1 MKNRFKIILLAI
13 SLGMTLNT
21 LAATLKGNISDAV
34 TKETLVGA
42 TVYSK
47 LNNQLHDFSGMDG
60 SYAIKNIK
68 PGSYTITVSYIGYE
82 VIEKTIEIKKD
93 NEVITLNFELDPVS
107 IKMNQVEI
115 IGQSSK
121 ESDVNAR
128 SVEKKSDNL
137 LNIIAA
143 KSIEMS
149 PDITAAGILQRVSGV
164 TMQKS
169 ANNGEAQYAII
180 RGMDKRYNYTLVNG
194 IKIPSPDNANRYV
207 PMDMFPSELLARI
220 EVIKALTPDMEGD
233 AIGGA
238 MNLVF
243 KDAPDH
249 MLVKATYSIGYN
261 QLLFDRPF
269 YQFDRSVVNQKSP
282 LEIHGNDYLATPKDF
297 PTGNLKFEPIQP
309 IPNMSAG
316 LSIGNRFLK
325 NKSLGVILS
334 ASYQNIY
341 GGANSIFFSPNS
353 QPSEGTEPFNGNKP
367 TFDNIQNRTYSTHQN
382 RLGLHSKIDYV
393 LNKRNKI
400 SFYTV
405 YLALDKFTSRHSEG
419 PVINGSGVGN
429 YIVQDR
435 SQSDLKRIYNA
446 TLQGEHQLLTPLKAD
461 WSIAF
466 SRSWAFTPDETE
478 LEVNSTNIDKPILQ
492 SLPRIWQHNT
502 DQDISGYLNLTYS
515 IAANES
521 KQFEIKAG
529 AMYRYKNREN
539 FYNNYSLSPML
550 INGQPQVFTSIDAAQ
565 WEFRPVEG
573 GYGSQVNQN
582 DYTVTENVLGYYA
595 DIKATFNEKFTALAG
610 VRFELTDLNYLT
622 PMPESFVGRQGSQS
636 YIDILPGIHLK
647 YSLTRKQNLRL
658 SYFKSISRPSFFEVI
673 PYQLPGDYFDEI
685 GNPYLK
691 RAKAQNID
699 LRYELF
705 PKPTDQILVGLF
717 YKKISDPIEYAFV
730 RAGSSA
736 LDLQPQNFG
745 VATNYGFEMV
755 VIKYLKNFGVS
766 LNYTYTKSQ
775 TTTNKQNYYLDAERN
790 IVSDHKDQTRPLQGQ
805 ADHIGNL
812 SLLYKNPKIGLD
824 IQLSAVYTG
833 KLISQVSPYYGLD
846 YWAYPMTTVDLSCE
860 KTINK
865 KKNLTLFVKAK
876 NLLNAK
882 AETRIKQENT
892 YYSGTFQLPEQDDPN
907 TILVKKEEYKPS
919 YLLGIRYSL

>member
-1 MKNRFKIILLAI
+1 MNRFNIVLLAV
-13 SLGMTLNT
+13 SLVMSLHTM
-21 LAATLKGNISDAV
+21 AATLKGNISDAK
-34 TKETLVGA
+34 TNETLVGA
-42 TVYSK
+42 TIYAK
-47 LNNQLHDFSGMDG
+47 QNNQVHDFSGLDG
-60 SYAIKNIK
+60 SYIMKNIK
-68 PGSYTITVSYIGYE
+68 PGMYTIIVSYIGYE
-82 VIEKTIEIKKD
+82 AIEQTVNIKKND
-93 NEVITLNFELDPVS
+93 ETITLNFKLNPVS
-107 IKMNQVEI
+107 ISMNRVEI
-115 IGQSSK
+115 IGTSSK
-121 ESDVNAR
+121 ETDISAR

-137 LNIIAA
+137 LNIVAA
-143 KSIEMS
+143 KSIELS
-149 PDITAAGILQRVSGV
+149 PDVTAAGILQRVSGV

-243 KDAPDH
+243 KDAPGNL
-249 MLVKATYSIGYN
+249 LVKATYSMGYN

-269 YQFDRSVVNQKSP
+269 YQFDKSVVNQKSP
-282 LEIHGNDYLATPKDF
+282 LEAHGSDYLATPKDF
-297 PTGNLKFEPIQP
+297 PTGNLKFQPIQP
-309 IPNMSAG
+309 IPNISAG

-353 QPSEGTEPFNGNKP
+353 QPSEGTEPFKGNKP

-393 LNKRNKI
+393 FNKKNKI

-405 YLALDKFTSRHSEG
+405 YLALDKYTSRHSEG

-446 TLQGEHQLLTPLKAD
+446 TLQGEHQLLAPLKAD
-461 WSIAF
+461 WSVAF
-466 SRSWAFTPDETE
+466 SKSWANSPDQTQ

-502 DQDISGYLNLTYS
+502 DQDLSGYLNLTYVLAPS
-515 IAANES
+515 ES
-521 KQFEIKAG
+521 NQFEIKAG
-529 AMYRYKNREN
+529 GMYRHKNREN
-539 FYNNYSLSPML
+539 YYNKYSLSPML
-550 INGQPQVFTSIDAAQ
+550 INGQPQVFTTIDEAL

-573 GYGSQVNQN
+573 GYGSPVNQN
-582 DYTVTENVLGYYA
+582 DYTVTENVLAYYA
-595 DIKATFNEKFTALAG
+595 DIKATFNEKFSVLAG

-636 YIDILPGIHLK
+636 YMDVLPGIHLK
-647 YSLTRKQNLRL
+647 YSLSPKQNLRL
-658 SYFKSISRPSFFEVI
+658 SYFSSISRPSFFEVI
-673 PYQLPGDYFDEI
+673 PYNLPGDYFDEI

-691 RAKAQNID
+691 RAKAQNVD

-705 PKPTDQILVGLF
+705 PKPTDQLLVGVF

-755 VIKYLKNFGVS
+755 MIKYLRNFGVS

-775 TTTNKQNYYLDAERN
+775 TTTNKQYYYLDAERN
-790 IVSDHKDQTRPLQGQ
+790 IVSDYRDQTRPLQGQ

-812 SLLYKNPKIGLD
+812 SLLYKNINRGLD
-824 IQLSAVYTG
+824 MQLSAVYTG

-846 YWAYPMTTVDLSCE
+846 YWEYPMTTIDFSAE

-865 KKNLTLFVKAK
+865 KKNLTLFIKAK

-882 AETRIKQENT
+882 AVTRINQENT
-892 YYSGTFQLPEQDDPN
+892 YYSGTFKLPEQDDPN

-919 YLLGIRYSL
+919 YLLGIRFSL